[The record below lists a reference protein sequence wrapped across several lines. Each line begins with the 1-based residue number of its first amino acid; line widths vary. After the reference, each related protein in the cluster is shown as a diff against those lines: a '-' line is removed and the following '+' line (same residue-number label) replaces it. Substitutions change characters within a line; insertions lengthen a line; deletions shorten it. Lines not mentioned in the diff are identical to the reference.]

1 MPPARSSPSRASS
14 PSSPDLPEDQPAS
27 GYRPRMTDQGN
38 DPTRPIPVTGDDP
51 TRAMPP
57 VPPTPPGPPPEPPLV
72 VSGGEPPDRRPWI
85 IAGLLGLV
93 ALIPIIL
100 LLVGNDDRDDDAEA
114 ADRKTFVAGKGV

>member
-1 MPPARSSPSRASS
+1 
-14 PSSPDLPEDQPAS
+14 
-27 GYRPRMTDQGN
+27 MTDQGN

-57 VPPTPPGPPPEPPLV
+57 VPPTPPGPPLEPPLV

-93 ALIPIIL
+93 ALIAIIL
-100 LLVGNDDRDDDAEA
+100 LLVGNDDRSEEHTSELQSLMRISYAVFCLQ
-114 ADRKTFVAGKGV
+114 KKKQ